1 MICYHNVSIFKYI
14 VYVPVPFPYLYGI
27 ILYKHEYWGA
37 VKPSKWIKK
46 ESLKYHE
53 NDPTSNCFIFLKS

>member
-27 ILYKHEYWGA
+27 ILYKHEYWGV

-46 ESLKYHE
+46 EY
-53 NDPTSNCFIFLKS
+53 